1 MRMNATLKQMI
12 PYIESWPEEDQAAL
26 AEIARGIEA
35 RRAGVY
41 LMTSDEERD
50 VNEGLAQADRGEYAS
65 DENISALWSK
75 FATV

>member
-1 MRMNATLKQMI
+1 MNATLKQMI
-12 PYIESWPEEDQAAL
+12 PHIESWPDEDQAAL

-41 LMTSDEERD
+41 LMTADEERA
-50 VNEGLAQADRGEYAS
+50 VNEGLAQADRGEFVS
-65 DENISALWSK
+65 DKSITALWSK